1 MGTGIQEAARKLR
14 YEFLEKLLDST
25 GFSKIATAHNAD
37 DNAETVLLHLFRGAG
52 VQGLSGIPV
61 YRSDTKVIRP
71 LLFAAREEI
80 EEYALHEGLPFRNDS
95 SNDKDDYT
103 RNLVRHKVLTTVKEQ
118 INPSVI
124 QTLSRTAELFRE
136 LEVYLSQQARAG
148 LDLAVVSRAPSEVR
162 VSIPRLRSH
171 PALLRQHI
179 VMLIG
184 EDVTRQKLQADHVS
198 AVLGLMDGLTG
209 TWVQLSERHV
219 VFRDRDTL
227 VFKKT
232 DAFRDFRVIV
242 RTDQRYEFSGFRFES
257 SVQDRPSGI
266 TLNGSRSEYV
276 DADRIGESE
285 LVLRTWRDG
294 DAFVPLG
301 MKTHKKVSDY
311 FVDAKIPLFEK
322 RTYPVLETRNGEIV
336 WLCGQRIDDRFRV
349 TDATRRVLKLE
360 FSRSSEEVHGEVPQ
374 SER

>member
-1 MGTGIQEAARKLR
+1 
-14 YEFLEKLLDST
+14 
-25 GFSKIATAHNAD
+25 
-37 DNAETVLLHLFRGAG
+37 
-52 VQGLSGIPV
+52 
-61 YRSDTKVIRP
+61 
-71 LLFAAREEI
+71 
-80 EEYALHEGLPFRNDS
+80 
-95 SNDKDDYT
+95 
-103 RNLVRHKVLTTVKEQ
+103 
-118 INPSVI
+118 
-124 QTLSRTAELFRE
+124 
-136 LEVYLSQQARAG
+136 
-148 LDLAVVSRAPSEVR
+148 
-162 VSIPRLRSH
+162 
-171 PALLRQHI
+171 
-179 VMLIG
+179 MLIG